1 MKMTPLYVIAVVLI
15 NMISRII
22 LKIITNNS
30 ENNITVMVTGIVSHF
45 DVCVR
50 YYIDNQRIWVYV
62 SHGPLF
68 SKY

>member
-50 YYIDNQRIWVYV
+50 YYIDNQRI
-62 SHGPLF
+62 
-68 SKY
+68 